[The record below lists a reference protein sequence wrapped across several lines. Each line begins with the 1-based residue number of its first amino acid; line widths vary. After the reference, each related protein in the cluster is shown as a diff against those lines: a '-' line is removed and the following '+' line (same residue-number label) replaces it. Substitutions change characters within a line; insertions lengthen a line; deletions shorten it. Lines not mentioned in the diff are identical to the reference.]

1 MDKRYRDKGLVV
13 IGDECQGSTVED
25 IEEVAKD
32 NRVGFTIT
40 KGTTRSPSMQ
50 RIPHVIVFAPSGEAV
65 FAGHPADD
73 NFERAVKKALK
84 DVGEIAKEGD
94 EPEVEEGKPVI
105 DERSRTNAEG
115 KTIRAA
121 VLRVEG
127 DKVVFKMNG
136 KEIPYPLDKLSEE
149 DQKAITEATEK
160 KSE

>member
-13 IGDECQGSTVED
+13 IGDEVQGSTVAD

-32 NRVGFTIT
+32 NRVEFTIT

-50 RIPHVIVFAPSGEAV
+50 GIPHVIVFAPSGEAV

-73 NFERAVKKALK
+73 DFERAVKKALK
-84 DVGEIAKEGD
+84 DVGEIAEEGD
-94 EPEVEEGKPVI
+94 EPAEEGKPVI
-105 DERSRTNAEG
+105 EERSWTNAEG

-127 DKVVFKMNG
+127 DKVVFKMG
-136 KEIPYPLDKLSEE
+136 SKEIPYPLEKLSEE